1 MCILSVLLA
10 AGQQRYER
18 IYSVILVQRVTLD
31 KEEDFVSSM
40 YEDISIILLLKS
52 VFIIYN
58 EIQKCLNK
66 KI

>member
-10 AGQQRYER
+10 AGRQRYER
-18 IYSVILVQRVTLD
+18 IYSVILVQRVTSD

-52 VFIIYN
+52 VFIIYK
-58 EIQKCLNK
+58 EIQKRL
-66 KI
+66 